1 MAVMMWLPS
10 RAHAIRRTPNRT
22 LTALS
27 NRPDH
32 GLWCARRWRGSAD
45 DGESAGPERGRGCGA
60 GGILEPERA
69 LPPERSRQHAG
80 PPGRPRQ
87 HAGPPGRPQAT
98 RRTHQDGPGNT
109 PDPPRA
115 AQATRR
121 THLTDSGR
129 AVAYLWSL
137 VLNGCRS
144 ALRYRA
150 HRPGVEIGEPIAPSA
165 ASTPRSTRNTRPYR
179 RATSTCPTA
188 RGADAAVFRRPQRGR
203 DRRGDGDQPGSV
215 KLASHSLGQAQYC
228 AVPLCPPALSLD
240 RNELAVAC
248 KPGVRTNSLSKQF
261 TLNIPDLQCAHSISR
276 IGNPASSTKAYSFLW
291 DNDPDPQVQLA
302 EQQQRYVVLQ
312 QVRYHHSP
320 ADRLPAMRLLM
331 VR

>member
-1 MAVMMWLPS
+1 MVSLQDRSAAEDAVQEAFLSLNGHCP
-10 RAHAIRRTPNRT
+10 PNDPGNT
-22 LTALS
+22 
-27 NRPDH
+27 PDH
-32 GLWCARRWRGSAD
+32 
-45 DGESAGPERGRGCGA
+45 
-60 GGILEPERA
+60 
-69 LPPERSRQHAG
+69 
-80 PPGRPRQ
+80 PGD
-87 HAGPPGRPQAT
+87 PGNTPDHPGDPGNT
-98 RRTHQDGPGNT
+98 PDHPGDPGNT
-109 PDPPRA
+109 PDPPGRPSQHA
-115 AQATRR
+115 GPTRTAQPTRRTTRTAQPTRR

-165 ASTPRSTRNTRPYR
+165 ASTPWSTRNTRPYR
-179 RATSTCPTA
+179 RAASTCPTA

-240 RNELAVAC
+240 GNELAVAC
-248 KPGVRTNSLSKQF
+248 KPGVRTNSLFKQF

-302 EQQQRYVVLQ
+302 EQHQPYVVMQ
-312 QVRYHHSP
+312 QVRYRHSP